1 MAGAASGRA
10 ARHAPPGPS
19 DPGGPRRPLSPRS
32 VGLRLEIGSRGLAGP
47 AAGPPPA
54 PGTLRG
60 PREAGLDRHRARHL
74 VPESIIQAIATTLDR
89 WAGTEIGMWI
99 AYPDESLHQ
108 IGLSLLTVTPRPVGS
123 RRGSACRDAAAVV
136 VRAGWQ
142 TVGMRAS
149 QTIGDQLRVLDY
161 WWMLELF
168 KPQKVPKLTP
178 QSMHP
183 EGAALSSGDPAIR
196 SRGRHCAPRGLE
208 AEKRRAAWQLL
219 FLVVPMVPTAPRV
232 RESRRA
238 SGATS
243 PRREMGPTF
252 RRTRSN
258 G

>member
-1 MAGAASGRA
+1 MS
-10 ARHAPPGPS
+10 
-19 DPGGPRRPLSPRS
+19 RS
-32 VGLRLEIGSRGLAGP
+32 VDLRLEIGSRGLAGP

-89 WAGTEIGMWI
+89 WADTEIGMWI

-108 IGLSLLTVTPRPVGS
+108 IGLSLLTVTPGPVGS

-142 TVGMRAS
+142 
-149 QTIGDQLRVLDY
+149 
-161 WWMLELF
+161 LF
-168 KPQKVPKLTP
+168 
-178 QSMHP
+178 
-183 EGAALSSGDPAIR
+183 
-196 SRGRHCAPRGLE
+196 
-208 AEKRRAAWQLL
+208 
-219 FLVVPMVPTAPRV
+219 FLVVPMVSTAPRV